1 MLLVALMAPWAAM
14 AQNRQIVEIGT
25 GSSTDYYP
33 MPGYWGFQYDVYLY
47 TPSAAPELGVDSDIS
62 SIAYN
67 LSSTSS
73 YTGATIEIWVKDVDA
88 SFALNANTTFADYIS
103 GATKVVDDNAF
114 TTDATGWKTMNFPS
128 PFSHQGGKALLVAV
142 RGVGCS
148 TTGGCSRKCYYTSAS
163 NMHWAKHKDSS
174 DPDTSA
180 TGSLDG
186 ERSNIR
192 LDVTY
197 TGSVCFA
204 PTNLTCT
211 AYTATTATLG
221 WTENGE
227 ATSWVLQYSMDNTF
241 ATGVQSVNVSTTS
254 STQLTSLTAETTYY
268 ARVKP
273 DCDTDGT
280 KWSNVCEFKPTA
292 AQNLTVNDES
302 TTNSYIPIYGNYVDW
317 GNRSQFII
325 PAASI
330 TDMTGATINKIT
342 LYATQSSTTFT
353 NDEFSVYMKEVSSA
367 TFASTAFED
376 WSSLTEVYS
385 GSVSISNNKMEIT
398 FSTPYTYDGGN
409 LLIGF
414 HQTAYNATVSCTWKG
429 TAQTGSTALYQTANS
444 SHSWTGTVTSQ
455 SFLPKTT
462 FTYLPTSTPKP
473 RNLQVTEKTS
483 ESATLTW
490 EAPANATPMS
500 YFYHYKKATDAY
512 FNQPIDN
519 GHDLSVT
526 INELAANTEYNFGV
540 YANYSEGMSDYAEI
554 TFTTEATCLPPTS
567 VTCTG
572 VTSTTATF
580 TWNADGTECQF
591 NLVAPGT
598 PEANY
603 GDGSYSQSGTVTQV
617 TFGDGTPLGG
627 AALTPNTEYLFVVR
641 KWCGDTDYST
651 WETLTV
657 RTDCGA
663 VTSFP
668 WSENF
673 ESYASGTFSDPC
685 WVNEH
690 ISGNGTSLFSI
701 YTSSNGSNSTHQ
713 LQLPDQSQGTLT
725 KLVLPE
731 MTLPNNNYEFIIDIY
746 RSNSTYNAQSP
757 NEGVRV
763 YASTN
768 GEIEGA
774 TELAFLSRQYNAEH
788 GSIPAEAAEGWY
800 TYKLPIGISGTCY
813 IILRGESQ
821 YCSSTNMDNF
831 KVKEMVTV
839 TANQIVANNP
849 GENQMTWSQFAQH
862 VNNGDHFTSTT
873 FTLMDDITIT
883 EMVGT
888 AENPFSG
895 TFDGNYHTITVDL
908 TATDN
913 NFTAPF
919 RIIRNATI
927 QNLKVDGT
935 INDGGYKFCAGFAG
949 DCYGNNIF
957 TNCESAVTINATT
970 EGDGTHGGFIARN
983 YGSSSSASS
992 SLATTTFNGCAFT
1005 GQLLGANTTQS
1016 AGFCGWSEYQ
1026 SPNFAKTI
1034 FNNCLFAPQAVTMST
1049 TNSAAFAR
1057 RRSASYV
1064 NFNNCY
1070 FMQDFNDG
1078 TNNTA
1083 QGKQAYTIA
1092 GVDPVYVAFS
1102 GEHTLYNMSG
1112 IDAYTE
1118 GMIHGYTK
1126 LAGEGDQVVLT
1137 LSGSTT
1143 GDYQA
1148 DNGTLTPS
1156 DDNFILAMTA
1166 NDTEI
1171 SESCNAPTNLRV
1183 PAQSINAHGASIA
1196 WDNPDGKQ
1204 FEYYLTVG
1212 PDYTQTSWQETTDP
1226 GMQYAIYLENPLAQ
1240 NTDYR
1245 FYLRKKCG
1253 ENYYSVEVYVDFH
1266 TIAGNQAP
1274 TSLAYDDVD
1283 AHTAT
1288 ITWSGVSTNYY
1299 HQSYDLY
1306 YSTDE
1311 TMPQTPVQDNLIGGI
1326 TTTSQGLTS
1335 LNGQTTYYVWVR
1347 DNCGD
1352 DGYSTW
1358 AGPISFTTA
1367 ISCPAPTQFA
1377 ASDVTNH
1384 TATLSWQGTSDSYTV
1399 QYRTAAGV
1407 NASMLNENF
1416 NSLTTANSIP
1426 ANWDNSEGTTTTES
1440 YKWCYNTSTSGN
1452 GATNGTSHD
1461 GSKCVRY
1468 NSFNASANQTN
1479 FLKTPSMDF
1488 PAGET
1493 MVLSFWYKNPAG
1505 GDFSVY
1511 ISTDG
1516 GTTKTALKE
1525 GMTAQS
1531 SWKQETITLSDYV
1544 GASNVT
1550 IHFKATSN
1558 YGNGDAY
1565 IYLDDVKIGTEVAA
1579 GEWQNATVDGTTA
1592 NLSGLIADRDYE
1604 ATVQGDC
1611 GEVDGQ
1617 STIVSTTFTTDL
1629 PCPDPTN
1636 LQVVENSLKSDRV
1649 TLSWDSDYAE
1659 AWTVAYK
1666 AEDDADFTETTA
1678 PVNPYTLEG
1687 LTEETTYTVKVRS
1700 NCGSADG
1707 LSTGWSNEV
1716 TFTTTEACV
1725 VMDVAVSDVTHHAA
1739 TVTWTGDNKD
1749 EDKPGFTVSYRTAQQ
1764 IDGVEES
1771 FDGSSI
1777 PSGWALYLGKVD
1789 DVVAG
1794 TATLNSSTS
1803 YAWKIATA
1811 STNVFNSNHAKLNI
1825 YGTSVNSWLVSPE
1838 MSLPSNGAV
1847 SFDLALTA
1855 YDYNGGSTSAAS
1867 GTCADDRFAF
1877 LVYAND
1883 AWHILREWNNA
1894 EGTTYVYNS
1903 IATTGEHVNIDL
1915 SAYNGQTV
1923 KIAFY
1928 GESTASGGDND
1939 LHIDNVTIGT
1949 PVAAGTWQT
1958 VSAANDASSANLSGL
1973 TAGTKYDVKVAPNCD
1988 ATLESDVLQFTTVS
2002 PNEKWFITE
2011 GNWGKASNWEPVG
2024 APTIEQNVVLKANA
2038 TIESGC
2044 VAEAKSING
2053 TGTSADNFT
2062 LTIKDSGKL
2071 KHLNSGVR
2079 ATVEKEI
2086 RAYNTNYDE
2095 ENYNNGDYYL
2105 ITNPLTSNVTPD
2117 AENNYLLSGSYDF
2130 YSWDYSASDDNEW
2143 RNYEANPKPF
2153 TSLNVGAYGYL
2164 YANETGATLTYTGT
2178 INAYTN
2184 SKSRY
2189 CGASSS
2195 PENYDFPGWYL
2206 LGNPYMYDA
2215 YLATATTSGT
2225 ALPYI
2230 KMNDAGDGFT
2240 NVAAGT
2246 PIEPMEG
2253 FFYQQATTSGSVYVV
2268 TYEPAATKNS
2278 KLNMNLRRDNKQLDN
2293 AILVF
2298 GGEQQ
2303 LGKMTFRPNSSK
2315 IFMPVEGKDYAIT
2328 SVEGQ
2333 VGEVPVS
2340 FVPEN
2345 NGTYSLSFTSEEVSF
2360 SYLHLIDNMTGA
2372 DVNLLQTPSYT
2383 FDARTSDYESRF
2395 RLVFA
2400 TGSSVDGDTFGFV
2413 NASGNF
2419 CIFGIEGEA
2428 TVQVIDIL
2436 GHVISSETFSGSYE
2450 KRINGA
2456 PGVYMVRLINGND
2469 VKIQKVVVR

>member
-1 MLLVALMAPWAAM
+1 MLLVALCAPWAAM
-14 AQNRQIVEIGT
+14 AQETLTVYENETGT
-25 GSSTDYYP
+25 NNYVPIYGLYVDEYLKCEYIIPASELEDMANGTISKMTFYLKTP
-33 MPGYWGFQYDVYLY
+33 ATASWGNANFQVFLKEVNNTTID
-47 TPSAAPELGVDSDIS
+47 
-62 SIAYN
+62 AY
-67 LSSTSS
+67 SGTS
-73 YTGATIEIWVKDVDA
+73 GATIVYD
-88 SFALNANTTFADYIS
+88 
-103 GATKVVDDNAF
+103 
-114 TTDATGWKTMNFPS
+114 
-128 PFSHQGGKALLVAV
+128 
-142 RGVGCS
+142 
-148 TTGGCSRKCYYTSAS
+148 
-163 NMHWAKHKDSS
+163 
-174 DPDTSA
+174 
-180 TGSLDG
+180 GSLDG
-186 ERSNIR
+186 TQSTM
-192 LDVTY
+192 DVTFSTNY
-197 TGSVCFA
+197 TYEGGNLLVGLYNTVKGTYKSSAFYGKTVTGACVQGNSGTSLDAVSTNQRNFVPRTTFTYTAGEA
-204 PTNLTCT
+204 PCCPKPKNLTCT
-211 AYTATTATLG
+211 EITANTATFTWTNGGEETQWQLEYGTASDFTGALTETINQSDLVNGAYTLSG
-221 WTENGE
+221 
-227 ATSWVLQYSMDNTF
+227 
-241 ATGVQSVNVSTTS
+241 
-254 STQLTSLTAETTYY
+254 LTAEQTYY
-268 ARVKP
+268 ARIKAYCP
-273 DCDTDGT
+273 SCEDQYSEP
-280 KWSNVCEFKPTA
+280 SNTCEFKPTA
-292 AQNLTVNDES
+292 VVTLTVYDG
-302 TTNSYIPIYGNYVDW
+302 TATNSYIPMYGNYFDDYTK
-317 GNRSQFII
+317 SECII
-325 PAASI
+325 PATELENMAGGSISSI
-330 TDMTGATINKIT
+330 TFYASSVGTYSSSWANTNQKVFLKEVANTTLGGSYSGMDGATIVFDGLLPMPT
-342 LYATQSSTTFT
+342 TSTNGYT
-353 NDEFSVYMKEVSSA
+353 
-367 TFASTAFED
+367 
-376 WSSLTEVYS
+376 
-385 GSVSISNNKMEIT
+385 IT
-398 FSTPYTYDGGN
+398 FSEEYVYNGGN
-409 LLIGF
+409 LLIGVYNDDDG
-414 HQTAYNATVSCTWKG
+414 TYNSVSWYGTSGLTSGVSAYG
-429 TAQTGSTALYQTANS
+429 YNS
-444 SHSWTGTVTSQ
+444 SSLGSVTYTAQ

-462 FTYLPTSTPKP
+462 FTYLLSATPKP
-473 RNLQVTEKTS
+473 TNLTVSNITAEGATVSWQAPS
-483 ESATLTW
+483 SANPTGYQYQYSADGGTTWTTLT
-490 EAPANATPMS
+490 NTTGTSVNLTSLTP
-500 YFYHYKKATDAY
+500 
-512 FNQPIDN
+512 NI
-519 GHDLSVT
+519 
-526 INELAANTEYNFGV
+526 EYTFQV
-540 YANYSEGMSDYAEI
+540 RANYTEGDSDFAQT
-554 TFTTEATCLPPTS
+554 TFTTEASCLPPTD
-567 VTCTG
+567 VVCTS

-788 GSIPAEAAEGWY
+788 GSIPAEAAVGWY

-839 TANQIVANNP
+839 TANQIVANIP

-862 VNNGDHFTSTT
+862 VNNGDHFTHTT

-888 AENPFSG
+888 ADNPFSG
-895 TFDGNYHTITVDL
+895 TFDGDGHTITFNY
-908 TATDN
+908 TATAAD
-913 NFTAPF
+913 FTAPF

-1083 QGKQAYTIA
+1083 QGKQAYTITA
-1092 GVDPVYVAFS
+1092 ESPVTVA
-1102 GEHTLYNMSG
+1102 MSG
-1112 IDAYTE
+1112 TPTEYNVSGINAYTA
-1118 GMIHGYTK
+1118 GMFYNNNNY
-1126 LAGEGDQVVLT
+1126 AGNGDNVSLT
-1137 LSGSTT
+1137 LSNSST

-1148 DNGTLTPS
+1148 DNGTLTA
-1156 DDNFILAMTA
+1156 NGETYTLAMTA

-1253 ENYYSVEVYVDFH
+1253 ENYYSTEVYVDFH
-1266 TIAGNQAP
+1266 TIAGNKAP
-1274 TSLAYDDVD
+1274 TSLAYADVD

-1326 TTTSQGLTS
+1326 TTTSQGLTG

-1377 ASDVTNH
+1377 ASDITNH

-1399 QYRTAAGV
+1399 QYRTTAGV

-1468 NSFNASANQTN
+1468 NSFNASSNQTN

-1558 YGNGDAY
+1558 YGYGDAY

-1592 NLSGLIADRDYE
+1592 NLSGLIANRDYE

-1659 AWTVAYK
+1659 EWTVAYK

-1678 PVNPYTLEG
+1678 LVNPFTLEG

-1725 VMDVAVSDVTHHAA
+1725 VMDVAVGDVTHHAA

-1749 EDKPGFTVSYRTAQQ
+1749 EDNPGFTVSYRTAQQ

-1894 EGTTYVYNS
+1894 EGTTYVYNN

-2011 GNWGKASNWEPVG
+2011 GNWGTASNWEPVG

-2044 VAEAKSING
+2044 VAEAQSING

-2062 LTIKDSGKL
+2062 LTIKDGGKL

-2079 ATVEKEI
+2079 ATVEKAI
-2086 RAYNTNYDE
+2086 RAYSTNYDAE
-2095 ENYNNGDYYL
+2095 TYNNGDYYL
-2105 ITNPLTSNVTPD
+2105 IANPLTSTVTPD
-2117 AENNYLLSGSYDF
+2117 AENNHLLSGKYDLYNWSYNPNDGL
-2130 YSWDYSASDDNEW
+2130 EW
-2143 RNYEANPKPF
+2143 RNYEASNF
-2153 TSLNVGAYGYL
+2153 SLSSGAYGYL
-2164 YANETGATLTYTGT
+2164 YANETGTTLTYTGT
-2178 INAYTN
+2178 INAYT
-2184 SKSRY
+2184 SYQYRY
-2189 CGASSS
+2189 CSIASNPDS
-2195 PENYDFPGWYL
+2195 YDFPGWYL
-2206 LGNPYMYDA
+2206 LGNPYLYDA
-2215 YLATATTSGT
+2215 YLATAGTNGT

-2230 KMNDAGDGFT
+2230 KMNTTGDGFT

-2253 FFYQQATTSGSVYVV
+2253 FFYQQATTSGNVYVV
-2268 TYEPAATKNS
+2268 TSAPTVQSGS

-2298 GGEQQ
+2298 GGDQQ
-2303 LGKMTFRPNSSK
+2303 LGKMTFRANSSK

-2340 FVPEN
+2340 FKAEN
-2345 NGTYSLSFTSEEVSF
+2345 NGTYSLSFTSEEVTF
-2360 SYLHLIDNMTGA
+2360 SYLHLIDNMTGN
-2372 DVNLLQTPSYT
+2372 DVNLLETPSYT
-2383 FDARTSDYESRF
+2383 FDARTTDYESRF
-2395 RLVFA
+2395 KLVFA
-2400 TGSSVDGDTFGFV
+2400 VGSSATDDTFGFV

-2428 TVQVIDIL
+2428 TVQVIDVL
-2436 GHVISSETFSGSYE
+2436 GHVLSSETFSGSYE
-2450 KRINGA
+2450 KRINGT
-2456 PGVYMVRLINGND
+2456 PGVYMVRLIQGND
-2469 VKIQKVVVR
+2469 VKVQKVVVRR